1 LEHHH
6 QQNTETQFQPSV
18 NEALSQIVRKLKSQG
33 MTYKVEKKLVKLKDI
48 ILRLNSHKAK
58 YVYRQRLNYLGLNY
72 IILLL

>member
-1 LEHHH
+1 
-6 QQNTETQFQPSV
+6 
-18 NEALSQIVRKLKSQG
+18 

-72 IILLL
+72 IILLLWSYTESLYLFTYLRIFHALFDVFLPVGREWV